1 MVEVTVEHLEGG
13 AWVPQTI
20 KLDVDVDM
28 SLTDEGL
35 DQEMCAIPSLMSKYG
50 QLSAELQAGMLR
62 KKNNVEVAEA
72 ELAQAIRISHAAS
85 GEKLTEPGIKEQI
98 NQSPNIESLRHEAYD
113 AERQYRMLMGFYT
126 SLKEKSSLS
135 IALCYK
141 QKEEIRV
148 MSSPLI

>member
-1 MVEVTVEHLEGG
+1 MVEVTVDYLEDGE
-13 AWVPQTI
+13 WKPQTV
-20 KLDVDVDM
+20 KLDVDADM

-62 KKNNVEVAEA
+62 KKNDVETAEA
-72 ELAQAIRISHAAS
+72 ELAQSIRSSYAAS
-85 GEKLTEPGIKEQI
+85 GEKLTEPGIKEKI
-98 NQSPNIESLRHEAYD
+98 NKNPIIRKFRHDAYD
-113 AERQYRMLMGFYT
+113 AERQYRMLMSFYT

-135 IALCYK
+135 IAMCYK

-148 MSSPLI
+148 IGSNLT